1 MQPMLNIA
9 VRAAR
14 AAGSFIAR
22 SFEQVD
28 QIQTEQKGADDFVTN
43 IDREAERLII
53 EVLTPAWVDGR
64 KHLNDVIE
72 NNRASADAATHD
84 IVSAVSTAKGSMMI
98 SLLLAIVAA
107 GICGLLL
114 MRAISAPMQRI
125 VHALDRLRSGDL
137 SMRLSL
143 DRKDEFGAIESGFNE
158 MAEALANLA
167 IAQDCALFTGF
178 NRRYLPAMAEARA
191 QPLTELNWQKHRFV
205 LPGKARDFM
214 FDDFIHVL
222 DSLCCYGGAPTG
234 DLHAVLRRSSQQPEL
249 LAGVS
254 VAWQSGQVA
263 VSGSMNRSA
272 GLTEERQGVFAAAV
286 AILLGLF
293 TSLPIDRM
301 EYSDGALREGLLYE
315 FEERLQHHDIRER
328 TALAL
333 STHYRIDK
341 RQANR
346 VEQSVLT
353 LFDALSGPWEM
364 PEEPYRA
371 ILGWAARLHEIGLAI
386 NYSGIHRHSA
396 YILQNTDL
404 PGFNQDDQ
412 ALLAALVRC
421 HRKGLKLSE
430 LPALPNHDEQ
440 TVLRCIRILR
450 LAVAAHHRRQD
461 NLLPEW
467 RVQAAGDQLV
477 VTLPIDWCDENRLLI
492 QNLEK
497 EHRYCQ
503 EQGWPT
509 RQCRN

>member
-1 MQPMLNIA
+1 MDNSLYAA
-9 VRAAR
+9 VDL
-14 AAGSFIAR
+14 GSNSFHMVIAR
-22 SFEQVD
+22 LTEGRM
-28 QIQTEQKGADDFVTN
+28 QI
-43 IDREAERLII
+43 IDRIKERVRLAEGMDEQRRMSPEAMARGLDCLALFAERLTNIKPDQI
-53 EVLTPAWVDGR
+53 RIAGTYTLR
-64 KHLNDVIE
+64 
-72 NNRASADAATHD
+72 RAS
-84 IVSAVSTAKGSMMI
+84 
-98 SLLLAIVAA
+98 
-107 GICGLLL
+107 
-114 MRAISAPMQRI
+114 
-125 VHALDRLRSGDL
+125 
-137 SMRLSL
+137 
-143 DRKDEFGAIESGFNE
+143 N
-158 MAEALANLA
+158 
-167 IAQDCALFTGF
+167 
-178 NRRYLPAMAEARA
+178 
-191 QPLTELNWQKHRFV
+191 
-205 LPGKARDFM
+205 ARDFVREAAK
-214 FDDFIHVL
+214 VL
-222 DSLCCYGGAPTG
+222 NHPIEIISGQEEARLIYQGVAHTQHIEGQVLVVDIGGGSTELIIGEGFEHKALTSRKMG
-234 DLHAVLRRSSQQPEL
+234 CVSFTQSFFGNGKLGEKAFNAAVLEAQHQLAPIINQYRKLGWQSCLGSSGSIRTVRDVLQGEEWTDGAIT
-249 LAGVS
+249 LAGLERLKEEMLKHKR
-254 VAWQSGQVA
+254 VAQLKL
-263 VSGSMNRSA
+263 A

-293 TSLPIDRM
+293 TSLPIERM

-341 RQANR
+341 RQATR
-346 VEQSVLT
+346 VERSVLS

-386 NYSGIHRHSA
+386 NYSGIHKHSA

-412 ALLAALVRC
+412 ALLAALVRF

-467 RVQAAGDQLV
+467 NVQAAGDQLV
-477 VTLPIDWCDENRLLI
+477 VTLPLDWCDENKLLM

-497 EHRYCQ
+497 EHRYCH
-503 EQGWPT
+503 EQGWPLLF
-509 RQCRN
+509 QLG

>member
-1 MQPMLNIA
+1 MDNSLYAA
-9 VRAAR
+9 VDL
-14 AAGSFIAR
+14 GSNSFHMVIAR
-22 SFEQVD
+22 LNEGRMQIVDRIKERVRLAEGMDEQRRMS
-28 QIQTEQKGADDFVTN
+28 ADAMVRGLDCLALF
-43 IDREAERLII
+43 AERLTNIKPDHI
-53 EVLTPAWVDGR
+53 RIAGTYTLR
-64 KHLNDVIE
+64 
-72 NNRASADAATHD
+72 RASNAREFVREAASVLNHPIEIISGQEEARLIYQGVAHTQHIEGQVLVVD
-84 IVSAVSTAKGSMMI
+84 IGGGSTELIIGEGFDHKALTSRKMGCVSFTQHFFANGKLSEKAFNAAVLETQHQLAPIINQYRKLGWQSCLGS
-98 SLLLAIVAA
+98 
-107 GICGLLL
+107 
-114 MRAISAPMQRI
+114 
-125 VHALDRLRSGDL
+125 SGSIRTVRDVL
-137 SMRLSL
+137 QGEGWT
-143 DRKDEFGAIESGFNE
+143 DGAI
-158 MAEALANLA
+158 
-167 IAQDCALFTGF
+167 T
-178 NRRYLPAMAEARA
+178 
-191 QPLTELNWQKHRFV
+191 
-205 LPGKARDFM
+205 
-214 FDDFIHVL
+214 
-222 DSLCCYGGAPTG
+222 
-234 DLHAVLRRSSQQPEL
+234 
-249 LAGVS
+249 LAGLERLKREMLDHKRVD
-254 VAWQSGQVA
+254 QLKL
-263 VSGSMNRSA
+263 A
-272 GLTEERQGVFAAAV
+272 GLTEERQEVFAAAV

-293 TSLPIDRM
+293 TSLPIERM

-396 YILQNTDL
+396 YILQHTDL

-412 ALLAALVRC
+412 ALLAALVRFQ
-421 HRKGLKLSE
+421 RKGLKLSE
-430 LPALPNHDEQ
+430 LPPLPNHDEQ

-467 RVQAAGDQLV
+467 KVQAAEDQLV
-477 VTLPIDWCDENRLLI
+477 VTLPIDWCDENRLLM

-503 EQGWPT
+503 EQGWPLLF
-509 RQCRN
+509 QLS

>member
-1 MQPMLNIA
+1 MDNSLYAA
-9 VRAAR
+9 VDL
-14 AAGSFIAR
+14 GSNSFHMVIAR
-22 SFEQVD
+22 LTEGRM
-28 QIQTEQKGADDFVTN
+28 QI
-43 IDREAERLII
+43 IDRIKERVRLAEGMDEQRRMSQETMARGLDCLALFAERLTNIKPDQI
-53 EVLTPAWVDGR
+53 RIAGTYTLR
-64 KHLNDVIE
+64 
-72 NNRASADAATHD
+72 RAS
-84 IVSAVSTAKGSMMI
+84 
-98 SLLLAIVAA
+98 
-107 GICGLLL
+107 
-114 MRAISAPMQRI
+114 
-125 VHALDRLRSGDL
+125 
-137 SMRLSL
+137 
-143 DRKDEFGAIESGFNE
+143 N
-158 MAEALANLA
+158 
-167 IAQDCALFTGF
+167 
-178 NRRYLPAMAEARA
+178 
-191 QPLTELNWQKHRFV
+191 
-205 LPGKARDFM
+205 ARDFVREAAK
-214 FDDFIHVL
+214 VL
-222 DSLCCYGGAPTG
+222 NHPIEIISGQEEARLIYQGVAHTQHIEGQVLVVDIGGGSTELIIGEGFEHKALTSRKMG
-234 DLHAVLRRSSQQPEL
+234 CVSFTQSFFGNGKLGEKAFNAAVLEAQHQLAPIINQYRKLGWQSCLGSSGSIRTVRDVLQGEEWTDGAIT
-249 LAGVS
+249 LAGLERLKEEMLKHKRVD
-254 VAWQSGQVA
+254 QLKL
-263 VSGSMNRSA
+263 A

-293 TSLPIDRM
+293 TSLPIERM

-341 RQANR
+341 RQATR
-346 VEQSVLT
+346 VESSVLS

-386 NYSGIHRHSA
+386 NYSGIHKHSA

-412 ALLAALVRC
+412 ALLAALVRF

-467 RVQAAGDQLV
+467 NVQAAGDQLV
-477 VTLPIDWCDENRLLI
+477 VTLPLDWCDENKLLM

-497 EHRYCQ
+497 EHRYCH
-503 EQGWPT
+503 EQGWPLLF
-509 RQCRN
+509 QLG

>member
-1 MQPMLNIA
+1 MDNSLYAA
-9 VRAAR
+9 VDL
-14 AAGSFIAR
+14 GSNSFHMVIAR
-22 SFEQVD
+22 LTEGRM
-28 QIQTEQKGADDFVTN
+28 QI
-43 IDREAERLII
+43 IDRIKERVRLAEGMDEQRRMSQEAMARGLDCLALFAERLTNIKPDQI
-53 EVLTPAWVDGR
+53 RIAGTYTLR
-64 KHLNDVIE
+64 
-72 NNRASADAATHD
+72 RAS
-84 IVSAVSTAKGSMMI
+84 
-98 SLLLAIVAA
+98 
-107 GICGLLL
+107 
-114 MRAISAPMQRI
+114 
-125 VHALDRLRSGDL
+125 
-137 SMRLSL
+137 
-143 DRKDEFGAIESGFNE
+143 N
-158 MAEALANLA
+158 
-167 IAQDCALFTGF
+167 
-178 NRRYLPAMAEARA
+178 
-191 QPLTELNWQKHRFV
+191 
-205 LPGKARDFM
+205 ARDFVREAAKLLNHP
-214 FDDFIHVL
+214 IEIISGQEEARLIYQGVAHTQHIEGQVL
-222 DSLCCYGGAPTG
+222 VVDIGGGSTELIIGEGFEHKALTSRKMG
-234 DLHAVLRRSSQQPEL
+234 CVSFTQSFFGNGKLGEKAFNAAVLEAQHQLAPIINQYRKLGWQSCLGSSGSIRTVRDVLQGEEWTDGAIT
-249 LAGVS
+249 LAGLERLKEEMLKHKRVD
-254 VAWQSGQVA
+254 QLKL
-263 VSGSMNRSA
+263 A

-293 TSLPIDRM
+293 TSLPIERM

-341 RQANR
+341 RQATR
-346 VEQSVLT
+346 VERSVLS

-386 NYSGIHRHSA
+386 NYSGIHKHSA

-412 ALLAALVRC
+412 ALLAALVRF

-467 RVQAAGDQLV
+467 NVQAAGDQLV
-477 VTLPIDWCDENRLLI
+477 VTLPLDWCDENKLLM

-497 EHRYCQ
+497 EHRYCH
-503 EQGWPT
+503 EQGWPLLF
-509 RQCRN
+509 QLG

>member
-1 MQPMLNIA
+1 MDNSLYAA
-9 VRAAR
+9 VDL
-14 AAGSFIAR
+14 GSNSFHMVIAR
-22 SFEQVD
+22 LTEGRM
-28 QIQTEQKGADDFVTN
+28 QI
-43 IDREAERLII
+43 IDRIKERVRLAEGMDEQRRMSQEAMARGLDCLALLAERLTNIKPDQI
-53 EVLTPAWVDGR
+53 RIAGTYTLR
-64 KHLNDVIE
+64 
-72 NNRASADAATHD
+72 RAS
-84 IVSAVSTAKGSMMI
+84 
-98 SLLLAIVAA
+98 
-107 GICGLLL
+107 
-114 MRAISAPMQRI
+114 
-125 VHALDRLRSGDL
+125 
-137 SMRLSL
+137 
-143 DRKDEFGAIESGFNE
+143 N
-158 MAEALANLA
+158 
-167 IAQDCALFTGF
+167 
-178 NRRYLPAMAEARA
+178 
-191 QPLTELNWQKHRFV
+191 
-205 LPGKARDFM
+205 ARDFVREAAK
-214 FDDFIHVL
+214 VL
-222 DSLCCYGGAPTG
+222 NHPIEIISGQEEARLIYQGVAHTQHIEGQVLVVDIGGGSTELIIGEGFEHKAPTSRKMG
-234 DLHAVLRRSSQQPEL
+234 CVSFTQSFFGNGKLGEKAFNAAVLEAQHQLAPIINQYRKLGWQSCLGSSGSIRTVRDVLQGEEWTDGAIT
-249 LAGVS
+249 LAGLERLKEEMLKHKRVD
-254 VAWQSGQVA
+254 QLKL
-263 VSGSMNRSA
+263 A

-293 TSLPIDRM
+293 TSLPIERM

-341 RQANR
+341 RQATR
-346 VEQSVLT
+346 VERSVLS

-386 NYSGIHRHSA
+386 NYSGIHKHSA

-412 ALLAALVRC
+412 ALLAALVRF

-467 RVQAAGDQLV
+467 NVQAAGDQLV
-477 VTLPIDWCDENRLLI
+477 VTLPLDWCDENKLLM

-497 EHRYCQ
+497 EHRYCH
-503 EQGWPT
+503 EQGWPLLF
-509 RQCRN
+509 QLG

>member
-1 MQPMLNIA
+1 MDNSLYAA
-9 VRAAR
+9 VDL
-14 AAGSFIAR
+14 GSNSFHMVIAR
-22 SFEQVD
+22 LTEGRM
-28 QIQTEQKGADDFVTN
+28 QI
-43 IDREAERLII
+43 IDRIKERVRLAEGMDGQRRMSPEAMARGLDCLALFAERLTNIKPDQI
-53 EVLTPAWVDGR
+53 RIAGTYTLR
-64 KHLNDVIE
+64 
-72 NNRASADAATHD
+72 RAS
-84 IVSAVSTAKGSMMI
+84 
-98 SLLLAIVAA
+98 
-107 GICGLLL
+107 
-114 MRAISAPMQRI
+114 
-125 VHALDRLRSGDL
+125 
-137 SMRLSL
+137 
-143 DRKDEFGAIESGFNE
+143 N
-158 MAEALANLA
+158 
-167 IAQDCALFTGF
+167 
-178 NRRYLPAMAEARA
+178 
-191 QPLTELNWQKHRFV
+191 
-205 LPGKARDFM
+205 ARDFVREAAK
-214 FDDFIHVL
+214 VL
-222 DSLCCYGGAPTG
+222 NHPIEIISGQEEARLIYQGVAHTQHIEGQVLVVDIGGGSTELIIGEGFEHKALTSRKMG
-234 DLHAVLRRSSQQPEL
+234 CVSFTQSFFGNGKLGEKAFNAAVLEAQHQLAPIINQYRKLGWQSCLGSSGSIRTVRDVLQGEEWTDGAIT
-249 LAGVS
+249 LAGLERLKEEMLKHKRVD
-254 VAWQSGQVA
+254 QLKL
-263 VSGSMNRSA
+263 A

-293 TSLPIDRM
+293 TSLPIERM

-341 RQANR
+341 RQATR
-346 VEQSVLT
+346 VESSVLS

-386 NYSGIHRHSA
+386 NYSGIHKHSA

-412 ALLAALVRC
+412 ALLAALVRF

-467 RVQAAGDQLV
+467 NVQAAGDQLV
-477 VTLPIDWCDENRLLI
+477 VTLPLDWCDENKLLM

-497 EHRYCQ
+497 EHRYCH
-503 EQGWPT
+503 EQGWPLLF
-509 RQCRN
+509 QLG

>member
-1 MQPMLNIA
+1 MDNSLYAA
-9 VRAAR
+9 VDL
-14 AAGSFIAR
+14 GSNSFHMVIAR
-22 SFEQVD
+22 LTEGRM
-28 QIQTEQKGADDFVTN
+28 QI
-43 IDREAERLII
+43 IDRIKERVRLAEGMDGQRRMSPEAMARGLDCLALFAERLTNIKPDQI
-53 EVLTPAWVDGR
+53 RIAGTYTLR
-64 KHLNDVIE
+64 
-72 NNRASADAATHD
+72 RAS
-84 IVSAVSTAKGSMMI
+84 
-98 SLLLAIVAA
+98 
-107 GICGLLL
+107 
-114 MRAISAPMQRI
+114 
-125 VHALDRLRSGDL
+125 
-137 SMRLSL
+137 
-143 DRKDEFGAIESGFNE
+143 N
-158 MAEALANLA
+158 
-167 IAQDCALFTGF
+167 
-178 NRRYLPAMAEARA
+178 
-191 QPLTELNWQKHRFV
+191 
-205 LPGKARDFM
+205 ARDFVREAAK
-214 FDDFIHVL
+214 VL
-222 DSLCCYGGAPTG
+222 NHPIEIISGQEEARLIYQGVAHTQHIEGQVLVVDIGGGSTELIIGKGFEHKALTSRKMG
-234 DLHAVLRRSSQQPEL
+234 CVSFTQSFFGNGKFGEKAFNAAVLEAQHQLAPIINQYRKLGWQSCLGSSGSIRTVRDVLQGEEWTDGAIT
-249 LAGVS
+249 LAGLERLKEEMLKHKRVD
-254 VAWQSGQVA
+254 QLKL
-263 VSGSMNRSA
+263 A

-293 TSLPIDRM
+293 TSLPIERM

-341 RQANR
+341 RQATR
-346 VEQSVLT
+346 VERSVLS

-386 NYSGIHRHSA
+386 NYSGIHKHSA

-412 ALLAALVRC
+412 ALLAALVRF

-467 RVQAAGDQLV
+467 NVQAAGDQLV
-477 VTLPIDWCDENRLLI
+477 VTLPLDWCDENKLLM

-497 EHRYCQ
+497 EHRYCH
-503 EQGWPT
+503 EQGWPLLF
-509 RQCRN
+509 QLG

>member
-1 MQPMLNIA
+1 MDNSLYAA
-9 VRAAR
+9 VDL
-14 AAGSFIAR
+14 GSNSFHMVIAR
-22 SFEQVD
+22 LTEGRM
-28 QIQTEQKGADDFVTN
+28 QI
-43 IDREAERLII
+43 IDRIKERVRLAEGMDEQRRMSPEAMARGLDCLALFAERLTNIKPDQI
-53 EVLTPAWVDGR
+53 RIAGTYTLR
-64 KHLNDVIE
+64 
-72 NNRASADAATHD
+72 RAS
-84 IVSAVSTAKGSMMI
+84 
-98 SLLLAIVAA
+98 
-107 GICGLLL
+107 
-114 MRAISAPMQRI
+114 
-125 VHALDRLRSGDL
+125 
-137 SMRLSL
+137 
-143 DRKDEFGAIESGFNE
+143 N
-158 MAEALANLA
+158 
-167 IAQDCALFTGF
+167 
-178 NRRYLPAMAEARA
+178 
-191 QPLTELNWQKHRFV
+191 
-205 LPGKARDFM
+205 ARDFVREAAK
-214 FDDFIHVL
+214 VL
-222 DSLCCYGGAPTG
+222 NHPIEIISGQEEARLIYQGVAHTQHLEGQVLVVDIGGGSTELIIGEGFEHKALTSRKMG
-234 DLHAVLRRSSQQPEL
+234 CVSFTQSFFGNGKLGEKAFNAAVLEAQHQLAPIINQYRKLGWQSCLGSSGSIRTVRDVLQGEEWTDGAIT
-249 LAGVS
+249 LAGLERLKEEMLKHKRVD
-254 VAWQSGQVA
+254 QLKL
-263 VSGSMNRSA
+263 A

-293 TSLPIDRM
+293 TSLPVERM

-341 RQANR
+341 RQATR
-346 VEQSVLT
+346 VERSVLS

-386 NYSGIHRHSA
+386 NYSGIHKHSA

-412 ALLAALVRC
+412 ALLAALVRF

-467 RVQAAGDQLV
+467 NVQAAGDQLV
-477 VTLPIDWCDENRLLI
+477 VTLPLDWCDENKLLM

-503 EQGWPT
+503 EQGWPLLF
-509 RQCRN
+509 QLG

>member
-1 MQPMLNIA
+1 MDNSLYAA
-9 VRAAR
+9 VDL
-14 AAGSFIAR
+14 GSNSFHMVIAR
-22 SFEQVD
+22 LTEGRM
-28 QIQTEQKGADDFVTN
+28 QI
-43 IDREAERLII
+43 IDRIKERVRLAEGMDEQRRMSPEAMARGLDCLALFAERLTNIKPDQI
-53 EVLTPAWVDGR
+53 RIAGTYTLR
-64 KHLNDVIE
+64 
-72 NNRASADAATHD
+72 RAS
-84 IVSAVSTAKGSMMI
+84 
-98 SLLLAIVAA
+98 
-107 GICGLLL
+107 
-114 MRAISAPMQRI
+114 
-125 VHALDRLRSGDL
+125 
-137 SMRLSL
+137 
-143 DRKDEFGAIESGFNE
+143 N
-158 MAEALANLA
+158 
-167 IAQDCALFTGF
+167 
-178 NRRYLPAMAEARA
+178 
-191 QPLTELNWQKHRFV
+191 
-205 LPGKARDFM
+205 ARDFVREAAK
-214 FDDFIHVL
+214 VL
-222 DSLCCYGGAPTG
+222 NHPIEIISGQEEARLIYQGVAHTQHIEGQVLVVDIGGGSTELIIGEGFEHKALTSRKMG
-234 DLHAVLRRSSQQPEL
+234 CVSFTQSFFGNGKLGEKALNAAVLEAQHQLAPIINQYRKLGWQSCLGSSGSIRTVRDVLQGEEWTDGAIT
-249 LAGVS
+249 LAGLVRLKEEMLKHKR
-254 VAWQSGQVA
+254 VDQLKL
-263 VSGSMNRSA
+263 A

-293 TSLPIDRM
+293 TSLPIERM

-341 RQANR
+341 RQATR
-346 VEQSVLT
+346 VERSVLS

-386 NYSGIHRHSA
+386 NYSGIHKHSA

-412 ALLAALVRC
+412 ALLAALVRF

-467 RVQAAGDQLV
+467 NVQAAGDQLV
-477 VTLPIDWCDENRLLI
+477 VTLPLDWCDENKLLM

-497 EHRYCQ
+497 EHRYCH
-503 EQGWPT
+503 EQGWPLLF
-509 RQCRN
+509 QLG

>member
-1 MQPMLNIA
+1 MDNSLYAA
-9 VRAAR
+9 VDL
-14 AAGSFIAR
+14 GSNSFHMVIAR
-22 SFEQVD
+22 LTEGRM
-28 QIQTEQKGADDFVTN
+28 QI
-43 IDREAERLII
+43 IDRIKERVRLAEGMDEQRRMSPEAMARGLDCLALFAERLTNIKPDQI
-53 EVLTPAWVDGR
+53 RIAGTYTLR
-64 KHLNDVIE
+64 
-72 NNRASADAATHD
+72 RASNTRDFVREAAKVLNHPIEIISGQEEARLIYQGVAHTQHIEGQVLVVD
-84 IVSAVSTAKGSMMI
+84 IGGGSTELIIGEGFEHKALTSRKMGCVSFTQSFFGNGKLGEKAFNAAVLEAQHQLAPIINQYRKLGWQSCLGS
-98 SLLLAIVAA
+98 
-107 GICGLLL
+107 
-114 MRAISAPMQRI
+114 
-125 VHALDRLRSGDL
+125 SGSIRTVRDVL
-137 SMRLSL
+137 QGEEWT
-143 DRKDEFGAIESGFNE
+143 DGAI
-158 MAEALANLA
+158 
-167 IAQDCALFTGF
+167 T
-178 NRRYLPAMAEARA
+178 
-191 QPLTELNWQKHRFV
+191 
-205 LPGKARDFM
+205 
-214 FDDFIHVL
+214 
-222 DSLCCYGGAPTG
+222 
-234 DLHAVLRRSSQQPEL
+234 
-249 LAGVS
+249 LAGLERLKEEMLKHKRVD
-254 VAWQSGQVA
+254 QLKL
-263 VSGSMNRSA
+263 A

-293 TSLPIDRM
+293 TSLPIERM

-341 RQANR
+341 RQATR
-346 VEQSVLT
+346 VERSVLS

-386 NYSGIHRHSA
+386 NYSGIHKHSA

-412 ALLAALVRC
+412 ALLAALVRF

-467 RVQAAGDQLV
+467 NVQAAGDQLV
-477 VTLPIDWCDENRLLI
+477 VTLPLDWCDENKLLM

-497 EHRYCQ
+497 EHRYCH
-503 EQGWPT
+503 EQGWPLLF
-509 RQCRN
+509 QLG

>member
-1 MQPMLNIA
+1 MDNSLYAA
-9 VRAAR
+9 VDL
-14 AAGSFIAR
+14 GSNSFHMVIAR
-22 SFEQVD
+22 LNEGRLQIVD
-28 QIQTEQKGADDFVTN
+28 RIKERVRLAEGMDAQRRMSVEAMGRGLECLALF
-43 IDREAERLII
+43 AERLTNIKPDQI
-53 EVLTPAWVDGR
+53 RIAGTYTLR
-64 KHLNDVIE
+64 
-72 NNRASADAATHD
+72 RASNAREFVSEATKVLNHPIEIISGQEEARLIYQGVAHTQHIEGQVLVVD
-84 IVSAVSTAKGSMMI
+84 IGGGSTELIIGEGFDSKALTSRKMGCVSFTQSFFANGKLNEKAFNNAVLEAQHQLAPIINQYRKLGWQSCLGS
-98 SLLLAIVAA
+98 
-107 GICGLLL
+107 
-114 MRAISAPMQRI
+114 
-125 VHALDRLRSGDL
+125 SGSIRTVRDVL
-137 SMRLSL
+137 QGEGWT
-143 DRKDEFGAIESGFNE
+143 DGAI
-158 MAEALANLA
+158 
-167 IAQDCALFTGF
+167 T
-178 NRRYLPAMAEARA
+178 
-191 QPLTELNWQKHRFV
+191 
-205 LPGKARDFM
+205 
-214 FDDFIHVL
+214 
-222 DSLCCYGGAPTG
+222 
-234 DLHAVLRRSSQQPEL
+234 
-249 LAGVS
+249 LAGLERLKREMLDHKRVD
-254 VAWQSGQVA
+254 QLKL
-263 VSGSMNRSA
+263 A
-272 GLTEERQGVFAAAV
+272 GLTEERQEVFAAAV

-293 TSLPIDRM
+293 TSLPIERM

-412 ALLAALVRC
+412 ALLAALVRFQ
-421 HRKGLKLSE
+421 RKGLKLSE
-430 LPALPNHDEQ
+430 LPPLPNHDEQ

-467 RVQAAGDQLV
+467 KVQAAEDQLV

-503 EQGWPT
+503 EQGWPLLF
-509 RQCRN
+509 QLS

>member
-1 MQPMLNIA
+1 MDNSLYAA
-9 VRAAR
+9 VDL
-14 AAGSFIAR
+14 GSNSFHMVIAR
-22 SFEQVD
+22 LTEGRM
-28 QIQTEQKGADDFVTN
+28 QI
-43 IDREAERLII
+43 IDRIKERVRLAEGMDEQRRMSQEAMARGLDCLALLAERLTNIKPDQI
-53 EVLTPAWVDGR
+53 RIAGTYTLR
-64 KHLNDVIE
+64 
-72 NNRASADAATHD
+72 RAS
-84 IVSAVSTAKGSMMI
+84 
-98 SLLLAIVAA
+98 
-107 GICGLLL
+107 
-114 MRAISAPMQRI
+114 
-125 VHALDRLRSGDL
+125 
-137 SMRLSL
+137 
-143 DRKDEFGAIESGFNE
+143 N
-158 MAEALANLA
+158 
-167 IAQDCALFTGF
+167 
-178 NRRYLPAMAEARA
+178 
-191 QPLTELNWQKHRFV
+191 
-205 LPGKARDFM
+205 ARDFVREAAK
-214 FDDFIHVL
+214 VL
-222 DSLCCYGGAPTG
+222 NHPIEIISGQEEARLIYQGVAHTQHIEGQVLVVDIGGGSTELIIGEGFEHKALTSRKMG
-234 DLHAVLRRSSQQPEL
+234 CVSFTQSFFGNGKLGEKAFNAAVLEAQHQLAPIINQYRKLGWQSCLGSSGSIRTVRDVLQGEEWTDGAIT
-249 LAGVS
+249 LAGLERLKEEMLKHKRVD
-254 VAWQSGQVA
+254 QLKL
-263 VSGSMNRSA
+263 A

-293 TSLPIDRM
+293 TSLPIERM

-341 RQANR
+341 RQATR
-346 VEQSVLT
+346 VERSVLS

-386 NYSGIHRHSA
+386 NYSGIHKHSA

-412 ALLAALVRC
+412 ALLAALARF

-467 RVQAAGDQLV
+467 NVQAAGDQLV
-477 VTLPIDWCDENRLLI
+477 VTLPLDWCDENKLLM

-497 EHRYCQ
+497 EHRYCH
-503 EQGWPT
+503 EQGWPLLF
-509 RQCRN
+509 QLG

>member
-1 MQPMLNIA
+1 MDNSLYAA
-9 VRAAR
+9 VDL
-14 AAGSFIAR
+14 GSNSFHMVIAR
-22 SFEQVD
+22 LTEGRM
-28 QIQTEQKGADDFVTN
+28 QI
-43 IDREAERLII
+43 IDRIKERVRLAEGMDEQRRMSQEAMARGLDCLALFAERLTNIKPDQI
-53 EVLTPAWVDGR
+53 RIAGTYTLR
-64 KHLNDVIE
+64 
-72 NNRASADAATHD
+72 RAS
-84 IVSAVSTAKGSMMI
+84 
-98 SLLLAIVAA
+98 
-107 GICGLLL
+107 
-114 MRAISAPMQRI
+114 
-125 VHALDRLRSGDL
+125 
-137 SMRLSL
+137 
-143 DRKDEFGAIESGFNE
+143 N
-158 MAEALANLA
+158 
-167 IAQDCALFTGF
+167 
-178 NRRYLPAMAEARA
+178 
-191 QPLTELNWQKHRFV
+191 
-205 LPGKARDFM
+205 ARDFVREAAK
-214 FDDFIHVL
+214 VL
-222 DSLCCYGGAPTG
+222 NHPIEIISGQEEARLIYQGVAHTQHIEGQVLVVDIGGGSTELIIGEGFEHKALTSRKMG
-234 DLHAVLRRSSQQPEL
+234 CVSFTQSFFGNGKLGEKAFNAAVLEAQHQLAPIINQYRKLGWQSCLGSSGSIRTVRDVLQGEEWTDGAIT
-249 LAGVS
+249 LAGLERLKEEMLKHKRVD
-254 VAWQSGQVA
+254 QLKL
-263 VSGSMNRSA
+263 A

-293 TSLPIDRM
+293 TSLPIERM

-341 RQANR
+341 RQATR
-346 VEQSVLT
+346 VERSVLS

-386 NYSGIHRHSA
+386 NYSGIHKHSA

-412 ALLAALVRC
+412 ALLAALVRF

-467 RVQAAGDQLV
+467 NVQAAGDQLV
-477 VTLPIDWCDENRLLI
+477 VTLPLDWCDENKLLM

-497 EHRYCQ
+497 EHRYCH
-503 EQGWPT
+503 EQGWPLLF
-509 RQCRN
+509 QLG

>member
-1 MQPMLNIA
+1 MDNSLYAA
-9 VRAAR
+9 VDL
-14 AAGSFIAR
+14 GSNSFHMVIAR
-22 SFEQVD
+22 LTEGRM
-28 QIQTEQKGADDFVTN
+28 QI
-43 IDREAERLII
+43 IDRIKERVRLAEGMDEQRRMSPEAMARGLDCLALFAERLTNIKPDQI
-53 EVLTPAWVDGR
+53 RIAGTYTLR
-64 KHLNDVIE
+64 
-72 NNRASADAATHD
+72 RAS
-84 IVSAVSTAKGSMMI
+84 
-98 SLLLAIVAA
+98 
-107 GICGLLL
+107 
-114 MRAISAPMQRI
+114 
-125 VHALDRLRSGDL
+125 
-137 SMRLSL
+137 
-143 DRKDEFGAIESGFNE
+143 N
-158 MAEALANLA
+158 
-167 IAQDCALFTGF
+167 
-178 NRRYLPAMAEARA
+178 
-191 QPLTELNWQKHRFV
+191 
-205 LPGKARDFM
+205 ARDFVREAAK
-214 FDDFIHVL
+214 VL
-222 DSLCCYGGAPTG
+222 NHPIEIISGQEEARLIYQGVAHTQHIEGQVLVVDIGGGSTELIIGEGFEHKALTSRKMG
-234 DLHAVLRRSSQQPEL
+234 CVSFTQSFFGNGKLGEKAFNAAVLEAQHQLAPIINQYRKLGWQSCLGSSGSIRTVRDVLQGEEWTDGAIT
-249 LAGVS
+249 LAGLERLKEEMLKHKRVD
-254 VAWQSGQVA
+254 QLKL
-263 VSGSMNRSA
+263 A

-293 TSLPIDRM
+293 TSLPIERM

-341 RQANR
+341 RQATR
-346 VEQSVLT
+346 VERSVLS

-386 NYSGIHRHSA
+386 NYSGIHKHSA

-412 ALLAALVRC
+412 ALLAALVRF

-467 RVQAAGDQLV
+467 NVQAAGDQLV
-477 VTLPIDWCDENRLLI
+477 VTLPLDWCDENKLLM

-497 EHRYCQ
+497 EHRYCH
-503 EQGWPT
+503 EHGWPLLF
-509 RQCRN
+509 QLG

>member
-1 MQPMLNIA
+1 MDNSLYAA
-9 VRAAR
+9 VDL
-14 AAGSFIAR
+14 GSNSFHMVIAR
-22 SFEQVD
+22 LTEGRM
-28 QIQTEQKGADDFVTN
+28 QI
-43 IDREAERLII
+43 IDRIKERVRLAEGMDEQRRMSPEAMARGLDCLALFAERLTNIKPDQI
-53 EVLTPAWVDGR
+53 RIAGTYTLR
-64 KHLNDVIE
+64 
-72 NNRASADAATHD
+72 RAS
-84 IVSAVSTAKGSMMI
+84 
-98 SLLLAIVAA
+98 
-107 GICGLLL
+107 
-114 MRAISAPMQRI
+114 
-125 VHALDRLRSGDL
+125 
-137 SMRLSL
+137 
-143 DRKDEFGAIESGFNE
+143 N
-158 MAEALANLA
+158 
-167 IAQDCALFTGF
+167 
-178 NRRYLPAMAEARA
+178 
-191 QPLTELNWQKHRFV
+191 
-205 LPGKARDFM
+205 ARDFVREAAK
-214 FDDFIHVL
+214 VL
-222 DSLCCYGGAPTG
+222 NHPIEIISGQEEARLIYQGVAHTQHIEGQVLVVDIGGGSTELIIGEGFEHKALTSRKMG
-234 DLHAVLRRSSQQPEL
+234 CVSFTQSFFGNAKLGEKAFNAAVLEAQHQLAPIINQYRKLGWQSCLGSSGSIRTVRDVLQGEEWTDGAIT
-249 LAGVS
+249 LAGLERLKEEMLKHKRVD
-254 VAWQSGQVA
+254 QLKL
-263 VSGSMNRSA
+263 A

-293 TSLPIDRM
+293 TSLPIERM

-341 RQANR
+341 RQATR
-346 VEQSVLT
+346 VESSVLS

-386 NYSGIHRHSA
+386 NYSGIHKHSA

-412 ALLAALVRC
+412 ALLAALVRF

-467 RVQAAGDQLV
+467 NVQAAGDQLV
-477 VTLPIDWCDENRLLI
+477 VTLPLDWCDENKLLM

-497 EHRYCQ
+497 EHRYCH
-503 EQGWPT
+503 EQGWPLLF
-509 RQCRN
+509 QLG

>member
-1 MQPMLNIA
+1 MDNSLYAA
-9 VRAAR
+9 VDL
-14 AAGSFIAR
+14 GSNSFHMVIAR
-22 SFEQVD
+22 LTEGRM
-28 QIQTEQKGADDFVTN
+28 QI
-43 IDREAERLII
+43 IDRIKERVRLAEGMDEQRRMSQEAMARGLDCLALFAERLTNIKPDQI
-53 EVLTPAWVDGR
+53 RIAGTYTLR
-64 KHLNDVIE
+64 
-72 NNRASADAATHD
+72 RAS
-84 IVSAVSTAKGSMMI
+84 
-98 SLLLAIVAA
+98 
-107 GICGLLL
+107 
-114 MRAISAPMQRI
+114 
-125 VHALDRLRSGDL
+125 
-137 SMRLSL
+137 
-143 DRKDEFGAIESGFNE
+143 N
-158 MAEALANLA
+158 
-167 IAQDCALFTGF
+167 
-178 NRRYLPAMAEARA
+178 
-191 QPLTELNWQKHRFV
+191 
-205 LPGKARDFM
+205 ARDFVREAAK
-214 FDDFIHVL
+214 VL
-222 DSLCCYGGAPTG
+222 NHPIEIISGQEEARLIYQGVAHTQHIEGQVLVVDIGGGSTELIIGEGFEHKALTSRKMG
-234 DLHAVLRRSSQQPEL
+234 CVSFTQSFFGNGKLSEKAFNAAVLEAQHQLAPIINQYRKLGWQSCLGSSGSIRTVRDVLQGEEWTDGAIT
-249 LAGVS
+249 LAGLERLKEEMLKHKRVD
-254 VAWQSGQVA
+254 QLKL
-263 VSGSMNRSA
+263 A

-293 TSLPIDRM
+293 TSLPIERM

-341 RQANR
+341 RQATR
-346 VEQSVLT
+346 VERSVLS

-386 NYSGIHRHSA
+386 NYSGIHKHSA

-412 ALLAALVRC
+412 ALLAALVRF

-467 RVQAAGDQLV
+467 NVQAAGDQLV
-477 VTLPIDWCDENRLLI
+477 VTLPLDWCDENKLLM

-497 EHRYCQ
+497 EHRYCH
-503 EQGWPT
+503 EQGWPLLF
-509 RQCRN
+509 QLG

>member
-1 MQPMLNIA
+1 MDNSLYAA
-9 VRAAR
+9 VDL
-14 AAGSFIAR
+14 GSNSFHMVIAR
-22 SFEQVD
+22 LTEGRM
-28 QIQTEQKGADDFVTN
+28 QI
-43 IDREAERLII
+43 IDRIKERVRLAEGMDEQRRMSPEAMARGLDCLALFAERLTNIKPDQI
-53 EVLTPAWVDGR
+53 RIAGTYTLR
-64 KHLNDVIE
+64 
-72 NNRASADAATHD
+72 RAS
-84 IVSAVSTAKGSMMI
+84 
-98 SLLLAIVAA
+98 
-107 GICGLLL
+107 
-114 MRAISAPMQRI
+114 
-125 VHALDRLRSGDL
+125 
-137 SMRLSL
+137 
-143 DRKDEFGAIESGFNE
+143 N
-158 MAEALANLA
+158 
-167 IAQDCALFTGF
+167 
-178 NRRYLPAMAEARA
+178 
-191 QPLTELNWQKHRFV
+191 
-205 LPGKARDFM
+205 ARDFVREAAK
-214 FDDFIHVL
+214 VL
-222 DSLCCYGGAPTG
+222 NHPIEIISGQEEARLIYQGVAHTQHIEGQVLVVDIGGGSTELIIGEGFEHKALTSRKMG
-234 DLHAVLRRSSQQPEL
+234 CVSFTQSFFGNGKLGEKAFNAAVLEAQHQLAPIINQYRKLGWQSCLGSSGSIRTVRDVLQGEEWTDGAIT
-249 LAGVS
+249 LAGLERLKEEMLKHKRVD
-254 VAWQSGQVA
+254 QLKL
-263 VSGSMNRSA
+263 A

-293 TSLPIDRM
+293 TSLPIERM

-341 RQANR
+341 RQATR
-346 VEQSVLT
+346 VESSVLS

-386 NYSGIHRHSA
+386 NYSGIHKHSA

-412 ALLAALVRC
+412 ALLAALVRF

-467 RVQAAGDQLV
+467 NVQAAGDQLV
-477 VTLPIDWCDENRLLI
+477 VTLPLDWCDENKLLM

-497 EHRYCQ
+497 EHRYCY
-503 EQGWPT
+503 EQGWPLLF
-509 RQCRN
+509 QLG

>member
-1 MQPMLNIA
+1 MDNSLYAA
-9 VRAAR
+9 VDL
-14 AAGSFIAR
+14 GSNSFHMVIAR
-22 SFEQVD
+22 LNEGRMQIVDRIKERVRLAEGMDEQRRMSD
-28 QIQTEQKGADDFVTN
+28 EAMARGLDCLALF
-43 IDREAERLII
+43 AERLTNIKPDQI
-53 EVLTPAWVDGR
+53 RIAGTYTLR
-64 KHLNDVIE
+64 
-72 NNRASADAATHD
+72 RASNARAFVSEAAKVLNHPIEIISGQEEARLIYQGVAHTQHIEGQVLVVD
-84 IVSAVSTAKGSMMI
+84 IGGGSTELIIGEGFEPKALTSRKMGCVSFTQSFFANGKLGEKAFNNAVLEAQHQLAPIINQYRKFGWQSCLGS
-98 SLLLAIVAA
+98 
-107 GICGLLL
+107 
-114 MRAISAPMQRI
+114 
-125 VHALDRLRSGDL
+125 SGSIRTVRDVL
-137 SMRLSL
+137 QGEEWT
-143 DRKDEFGAIESGFNE
+143 DGAI
-158 MAEALANLA
+158 
-167 IAQDCALFTGF
+167 T
-178 NRRYLPAMAEARA
+178 
-191 QPLTELNWQKHRFV
+191 
-205 LPGKARDFM
+205 
-214 FDDFIHVL
+214 
-222 DSLCCYGGAPTG
+222 
-234 DLHAVLRRSSQQPEL
+234 
-249 LAGVS
+249 LAGLERLKTEMLKHKRVD
-254 VAWQSGQVA
+254 QLKL
-263 VSGSMNRSA
+263 A

-293 TSLPIDRM
+293 TSLPIERM

-341 RQANR
+341 RQATR
-346 VEQSVLT
+346 VEQSVLS

-412 ALLAALVRC
+412 ALLAALVRFQ
-421 HRKGLKLSE
+421 RKGLKLSE

-467 RVQAAGDQLV
+467 NVQAAGDQLV
-477 VTLPIDWCDENRLLI
+477 VTLPLDWCDENRLLM

-503 EQGWPT
+503 EQGWPLLF
-509 RQCRN
+509 QLG

>member
-1 MQPMLNIA
+1 MDNSLYAA
-9 VRAAR
+9 VDL
-14 AAGSFIAR
+14 GSNSFHMVIAR
-22 SFEQVD
+22 LTEGRM
-28 QIQTEQKGADDFVTN
+28 QI
-43 IDREAERLII
+43 IDRIKERVRLAEGMDEQRRMSPEAMARGLDCLALFAERLTNIKPDQI
-53 EVLTPAWVDGR
+53 RIAGTYTLR
-64 KHLNDVIE
+64 
-72 NNRASADAATHD
+72 RAS
-84 IVSAVSTAKGSMMI
+84 
-98 SLLLAIVAA
+98 
-107 GICGLLL
+107 
-114 MRAISAPMQRI
+114 
-125 VHALDRLRSGDL
+125 
-137 SMRLSL
+137 
-143 DRKDEFGAIESGFNE
+143 N
-158 MAEALANLA
+158 
-167 IAQDCALFTGF
+167 
-178 NRRYLPAMAEARA
+178 
-191 QPLTELNWQKHRFV
+191 
-205 LPGKARDFM
+205 ARDFVREAAK
-214 FDDFIHVL
+214 VL
-222 DSLCCYGGAPTG
+222 NHPIEIISGQEEARLIYQGVAHTQHIEGQVLVVDIGGGSTELIIGEGFEHKALTSRKMG
-234 DLHAVLRRSSQQPEL
+234 CVSFTQSFFGNGKLGEKAFNAAVLEAQHQLAPIINQYCKLGWQSCLGSSGSIRTVRDVLQGEEWTDGAIT
-249 LAGVS
+249 LAGLERLKEEMLKHKRVD
-254 VAWQSGQVA
+254 QLKL
-263 VSGSMNRSA
+263 A

-293 TSLPIDRM
+293 TSLPIERM

-341 RQANR
+341 RQATR
-346 VEQSVLT
+346 VESSVLS

-386 NYSGIHRHSA
+386 NYSGIHKHSA

-412 ALLAALVRC
+412 ALLAALVRF

-467 RVQAAGDQLV
+467 NVQAAGDQLV
-477 VTLPIDWCDENRLLI
+477 VTLPLDWCDENKLLM

-497 EHRYCQ
+497 EHRYCH
-503 EQGWPT
+503 EQGWPLLF
-509 RQCRN
+509 QLG

>member
-1 MQPMLNIA
+1 MDNSLYAA
-9 VRAAR
+9 VDL
-14 AAGSFIAR
+14 GSNSFHMVIAR
-22 SFEQVD
+22 LTEGRM
-28 QIQTEQKGADDFVTN
+28 QI
-43 IDREAERLII
+43 IDRIKERVRLAEGMDGQRRMSPEAMARGLDCLALFAERLTNIKPDQI
-53 EVLTPAWVDGR
+53 RIAGTYTLR
-64 KHLNDVIE
+64 
-72 NNRASADAATHD
+72 RAS
-84 IVSAVSTAKGSMMI
+84 
-98 SLLLAIVAA
+98 
-107 GICGLLL
+107 
-114 MRAISAPMQRI
+114 
-125 VHALDRLRSGDL
+125 
-137 SMRLSL
+137 
-143 DRKDEFGAIESGFNE
+143 N
-158 MAEALANLA
+158 
-167 IAQDCALFTGF
+167 
-178 NRRYLPAMAEARA
+178 
-191 QPLTELNWQKHRFV
+191 
-205 LPGKARDFM
+205 ARDFVREAAK
-214 FDDFIHVL
+214 VL
-222 DSLCCYGGAPTG
+222 NHPIEIISGQEEARLIYQGVAHTQHIEGQVLVVDIGGGSTELIIGEGFEHKALTSRKMG
-234 DLHAVLRRSSQQPEL
+234 CVSFTQSFFGNGKLGEKAFNAAVLEAQHQLAPIINQYRKLGWQSCLGSSGSIRTVRDVLQGEEWTDGAIT
-249 LAGVS
+249 LAGLERLKEEMLKHKRVD
-254 VAWQSGQVA
+254 QLKL
-263 VSGSMNRSA
+263 A

-293 TSLPIDRM
+293 TSLPIERM

-341 RQANR
+341 RQATR
-346 VEQSVLT
+346 VERSVLS

-386 NYSGIHRHSA
+386 NYSGIHKHSA

-412 ALLAALVRC
+412 ALLAALVRF

-467 RVQAAGDQLV
+467 NVQAAGDQLV
-477 VTLPIDWCDENRLLI
+477 VTLPLDWCDENKLLM

-497 EHRYCQ
+497 EHRYCH
-503 EQGWPT
+503 EQGWPLLF
-509 RQCRN
+509 QLG

>member
-1 MQPMLNIA
+1 MDNSLYAA
-9 VRAAR
+9 VDL
-14 AAGSFIAR
+14 GSNSFHMVIAR
-22 SFEQVD
+22 LTEGRM
-28 QIQTEQKGADDFVTN
+28 QI
-43 IDREAERLII
+43 IDRIKERVRLAEGMDEQRRMSLEAMARGLDCLALFAERLTNIKPDQI
-53 EVLTPAWVDGR
+53 RIAGTYTLR
-64 KHLNDVIE
+64 
-72 NNRASADAATHD
+72 RAS
-84 IVSAVSTAKGSMMI
+84 
-98 SLLLAIVAA
+98 
-107 GICGLLL
+107 
-114 MRAISAPMQRI
+114 
-125 VHALDRLRSGDL
+125 
-137 SMRLSL
+137 
-143 DRKDEFGAIESGFNE
+143 N
-158 MAEALANLA
+158 
-167 IAQDCALFTGF
+167 
-178 NRRYLPAMAEARA
+178 
-191 QPLTELNWQKHRFV
+191 
-205 LPGKARDFM
+205 ARDFVREAAK
-214 FDDFIHVL
+214 VL
-222 DSLCCYGGAPTG
+222 NHPIEIISGQEEARLIYQGVAHTQHIEGQVLVVDIGGGSTELIIGEGFEHKALTSRKMG
-234 DLHAVLRRSSQQPEL
+234 CVSFTQSFFGNGKLGEKAFNAAVLEAQHQLAPIINQYRKLGWQSCLGSSGSIRTVRDVLQGEEWTDGAIT
-249 LAGVS
+249 LAGLERLKEEMLKHKRVD
-254 VAWQSGQVA
+254 QLKL
-263 VSGSMNRSA
+263 A

-293 TSLPIDRM
+293 TSLPIERM

-341 RQANR
+341 RQATR
-346 VEQSVLT
+346 VESSVLS

-386 NYSGIHRHSA
+386 NYSGIHKHSA

-412 ALLAALVRC
+412 ALLAALVRF

-467 RVQAAGDQLV
+467 NVQAAGDQLV
-477 VTLPIDWCDENRLLI
+477 VTLPLDWCDENKLLM

-497 EHRYCQ
+497 EHRYCH
-503 EQGWPT
+503 EQGWPLLF
-509 RQCRN
+509 QLG

>member
-1 MQPMLNIA
+1 MDNSLYAA
-9 VRAAR
+9 VDL
-14 AAGSFIAR
+14 GSNSFHMVIAR
-22 SFEQVD
+22 LTEGRM
-28 QIQTEQKGADDFVTN
+28 QI
-43 IDREAERLII
+43 IDRIKERVRLAEGMDEQRRMSPEAMARGLDCLALFAERLTNIKPDQI
-53 EVLTPAWVDGR
+53 RIAGTYTLR
-64 KHLNDVIE
+64 
-72 NNRASADAATHD
+72 RAS
-84 IVSAVSTAKGSMMI
+84 
-98 SLLLAIVAA
+98 
-107 GICGLLL
+107 
-114 MRAISAPMQRI
+114 
-125 VHALDRLRSGDL
+125 
-137 SMRLSL
+137 
-143 DRKDEFGAIESGFNE
+143 N
-158 MAEALANLA
+158 
-167 IAQDCALFTGF
+167 
-178 NRRYLPAMAEARA
+178 
-191 QPLTELNWQKHRFV
+191 
-205 LPGKARDFM
+205 ARDFVREAAK
-214 FDDFIHVL
+214 VL
-222 DSLCCYGGAPTG
+222 NHPIEIISGQEEARLIYQGVAHTQHIEGQVLVVDIGGGSTELIIGEGFEHKALTSRKMG
-234 DLHAVLRRSSQQPEL
+234 CVSFTQSFFGNGKLGEKAFNAAVLEAQHQLAPIINQYRKLGWQSCLGSSGSIRTVRDVLQGEEWTDGAIT
-249 LAGVS
+249 LAGLERLKEEMLKHKRVD
-254 VAWQSGQVA
+254 QLKL
-263 VSGSMNRSA
+263 A

-293 TSLPIDRM
+293 TSLPIERM

-346 VEQSVLT
+346 VERSVLS

-386 NYSGIHRHSA
+386 NYSGIHKHSA

-412 ALLAALVRC
+412 ALLAALVRF

-467 RVQAAGDQLV
+467 NVQAAGDQLV
-477 VTLPIDWCDENRLLI
+477 VTLPLDWCDENKLLM

-497 EHRYCQ
+497 EHRYCH
-503 EQGWPT
+503 EQGWPLLF
-509 RQCRN
+509 QLG

>member
-1 MQPMLNIA
+1 MDNSLYAA
-9 VRAAR
+9 VDL
-14 AAGSFIAR
+14 GSNSFHMVIAR
-22 SFEQVD
+22 LTEGRM
-28 QIQTEQKGADDFVTN
+28 QIIVRIKERVRLAEGMDGQRRMSPEAMARGLDCLALF
-43 IDREAERLII
+43 AERLTNIKPDQI
-53 EVLTPAWVDGR
+53 RIAGTYTLR
-64 KHLNDVIE
+64 
-72 NNRASADAATHD
+72 RAS
-84 IVSAVSTAKGSMMI
+84 
-98 SLLLAIVAA
+98 
-107 GICGLLL
+107 
-114 MRAISAPMQRI
+114 
-125 VHALDRLRSGDL
+125 
-137 SMRLSL
+137 
-143 DRKDEFGAIESGFNE
+143 N
-158 MAEALANLA
+158 
-167 IAQDCALFTGF
+167 
-178 NRRYLPAMAEARA
+178 
-191 QPLTELNWQKHRFV
+191 
-205 LPGKARDFM
+205 ARDFVREAAK
-214 FDDFIHVL
+214 VL
-222 DSLCCYGGAPTG
+222 NHPIEIISGQEEARLIYQGVAHTQHIEGQVLVVDIGGGSTELIIGEGFEHKALTSRKMG
-234 DLHAVLRRSSQQPEL
+234 CVSFTQSFFGNGKLGEKAFNAAVLEAQHQLAPIINQYRKLGWQSCLGSSGSIRTVRDVLQGEEWTDGAIT
-249 LAGVS
+249 LAGLERLKEEMLKHKRVD
-254 VAWQSGQVA
+254 QLKL
-263 VSGSMNRSA
+263 A

-293 TSLPIDRM
+293 TSLPIERM

-341 RQANR
+341 RQATR
-346 VEQSVLT
+346 VESSVLS

-386 NYSGIHRHSA
+386 NYSGIHKHSA

-412 ALLAALVRC
+412 ALLAALVRF

-467 RVQAAGDQLV
+467 NVQAAGDQLV
-477 VTLPIDWCDENRLLI
+477 VTLPLDWCDENKLLM

-497 EHRYCQ
+497 EHRYCH
-503 EQGWPT
+503 EQGWPLLF
-509 RQCRN
+509 QLG

>member
-1 MQPMLNIA
+1 MDNSLYAA
-9 VRAAR
+9 VDL
-14 AAGSFIAR
+14 GSNSFHMVIAR
-22 SFEQVD
+22 LNEGRMQIVDRIKERVRLAEGMDEQRRMSD
-28 QIQTEQKGADDFVTN
+28 EAMARGLDCLALF
-43 IDREAERLII
+43 AERLTNIKPDQI
-53 EVLTPAWVDGR
+53 RIAGTYTLR
-64 KHLNDVIE
+64 
-72 NNRASADAATHD
+72 RASNARAFVSEAAKVLNHPIEIISGQEEARLIYQGVAHTQHIEGQVLVVD
-84 IVSAVSTAKGSMMI
+84 IGGGSTELIIGEGFEPKALTSRKMGCVSFTQSFFANGKLGEKAFNNAVLEAQHQLAPIINQYRKLGWQSCLGS
-98 SLLLAIVAA
+98 
-107 GICGLLL
+107 
-114 MRAISAPMQRI
+114 
-125 VHALDRLRSGDL
+125 SGSIRTVRDVL
-137 SMRLSL
+137 QGEEWT
-143 DRKDEFGAIESGFNE
+143 DGAI
-158 MAEALANLA
+158 
-167 IAQDCALFTGF
+167 T
-178 NRRYLPAMAEARA
+178 
-191 QPLTELNWQKHRFV
+191 
-205 LPGKARDFM
+205 
-214 FDDFIHVL
+214 
-222 DSLCCYGGAPTG
+222 
-234 DLHAVLRRSSQQPEL
+234 
-249 LAGVS
+249 LAGLERLKTEMLKHKRVD
-254 VAWQSGQVA
+254 QLKL
-263 VSGSMNRSA
+263 A

-293 TSLPIDRM
+293 TSLPIERM

-341 RQANR
+341 RQATR
-346 VEQSVLT
+346 VEQSVLS

-412 ALLAALVRC
+412 ALLAALVRFQ
-421 HRKGLKLSE
+421 RKGLKRSE

-467 RVQAAGDQLV
+467 NVQAAGDQLV
-477 VTLPIDWCDENRLLI
+477 VTLPLDWCDENRLLM

-503 EQGWPT
+503 EQGWPLLF
-509 RQCRN
+509 QLG

>member
-1 MQPMLNIA
+1 MDNSLYAA
-9 VRAAR
+9 VDL
-14 AAGSFIAR
+14 GSNSFHMVIAR
-22 SFEQVD
+22 LTEGRM
-28 QIQTEQKGADDFVTN
+28 QI
-43 IDREAERLII
+43 IDRIKERVRLAEGMDEQRRMSPEAMARGLDCLALFAERLTNIKPDQI
-53 EVLTPAWVDGR
+53 RIAGTYTLR
-64 KHLNDVIE
+64 
-72 NNRASADAATHD
+72 RAS
-84 IVSAVSTAKGSMMI
+84 
-98 SLLLAIVAA
+98 
-107 GICGLLL
+107 
-114 MRAISAPMQRI
+114 
-125 VHALDRLRSGDL
+125 
-137 SMRLSL
+137 
-143 DRKDEFGAIESGFNE
+143 N
-158 MAEALANLA
+158 
-167 IAQDCALFTGF
+167 
-178 NRRYLPAMAEARA
+178 
-191 QPLTELNWQKHRFV
+191 
-205 LPGKARDFM
+205 ARDFVREAAKELNHP
-214 FDDFIHVL
+214 IEIISGQEEARLIYQGVAHTQHIEGQVL
-222 DSLCCYGGAPTG
+222 VVDIGGGSTELIIGEGFEHKALTSRKMG
-234 DLHAVLRRSSQQPEL
+234 CVSFTQSFFGNGKLGEKAFNAAVLEAQHQLAPIINQYRKLGWQSCLGSSGSIRTVRDVLQGEEWTDGAIT
-249 LAGVS
+249 LAGLERLKEEMLKHKRVD
-254 VAWQSGQVA
+254 QLKL
-263 VSGSMNRSA
+263 A

-293 TSLPIDRM
+293 TSLPIERM

-341 RQANR
+341 RQATR
-346 VEQSVLT
+346 VESSVLS

-386 NYSGIHRHSA
+386 NYSGIHKHSA

-412 ALLAALVRC
+412 ALLAALVRF

-467 RVQAAGDQLV
+467 NVQAAGDQLV
-477 VTLPIDWCDENRLLI
+477 VTLPLDWCDENKLLM

-497 EHRYCQ
+497 EHRYCH
-503 EQGWPT
+503 EQGWPLLF
-509 RQCRN
+509 QLG